1 MLQGFQK
8 GREKKKGKI
17 RRGIKKGGGGRG
29 RKDYVNTIKRKHSSL
44 SLGAE
49 FYFLNL

>member
-1 MLQGFQK
+1 M
-8 GREKKKGKI
+8 
-17 RRGIKKGGGGRG
+17 GGGGG